1 MSGKEYH
8 VSLVGNDS
16 WEGSLTAPLRTISAA
31 ADKAQPGDVITVHE
45 GTYRERINPPCG
57 GESDARRIVYQAAVG
72 EKVEIKGSEIMN
84 NWEKVQGD
92 VWKVIIPNSFFQGF
106 NPYDDLIQGD
116 WFKPKGRE
124 HHTGAIY
131 LNGDWLLEA
140 AEFNDVIHNE
150 GNTMLWFARVDEQN
164 TIIWANFGNS
174 NPNEELVEINVRQS
188 VFYPKQSGINYIT
201 VRGFTMRHAATPWA
215 PPTAEQIALIGTH
228 WSKGWIIENNVI
240 SHSRCTGISLGKYG
254 DEWDNAETT
263 TEAYHRTIDRAL
275 GNGWNN
281 EQIGHHIVR
290 GNTISHCEMAGIAG
304 SLGACFSVITE
315 NVIHD
320 IHVQRSFTGEEMA
333 AIKFHGAIDTLVSK
347 NRIYRSVIGLWFD
360 WMTQGTR
367 VSRNLLYDNYSSDL
381 FVEVNHGPFMVDH
394 NLCLSTDS
402 KDMLLNVSQGGAYV
416 HNLFMGA
423 VSILPDLGRSTPYL
437 RAHSTELAGHH
448 TLECGDDRLYNNLV
462 VAQKDLIGLSKYD
475 SAAYLVFMDGNV
487 FLNGAK
493 PCIHETAPLEADWFD
508 PNIKFVIEEDSVY
521 LHLACDMDWKNHK
534 SRKLVTT
541 ELLDQTRISKLP
553 YEDTDGKQFKMDTD
567 YLGDA
572 RDVSNPYPGPFE
584 MTGEGRKV
592 IKVWPH
598 G

>member
-1 MSGKEYH
+1 MSGIEYH

-16 WEGSLTAPLRTISAA
+16 WEGTRSAPLRTISAVA
-31 ADKAQPGDVITVHE
+31 EMALPGDVITVHE

-57 GESDARRIVYQAAVG
+57 GESDDNRIVYQAAVG
-72 EKVEIKGSEIMN
+72 EKVEIKGSEIIT

-92 VWKVIIPNSFFQGF
+92 VWKVILPNSFFKGF
-106 NPYDDLIQGD
+106 NPYADLIQGD
-116 WFKPKGRE
+116 WFTPKGRD

-131 LNGDWLLEA
+131 LNGNWLVEA
-140 AEFNDVIHNE
+140 AEFNDVIHHE
-150 GNTMLWFARVDEQN
+150 GNTMLWFATVDEQN
-164 TIIWANFGNS
+164 TMIWANFGNS

-215 PPTAEQIALIGTH
+215 PPTAEQVALIGTN

-275 GNGWNN
+275 GNGWNK

-315 NVIHD
+315 NIIHD

-333 AIKFHGAIDTLVSK
+333 AIKFHGAIDTLVSN

-367 VSRNLLYDNYSSDL
+367 VSRNLLYDNYTSDL

-437 RAHSTELAGHH
+437 RAHSTEIAGHH

-462 VAQKDLIGLSKYD
+462 VAQKDQNGLSKYD
-475 SAAYLVFMDGNV
+475 SAAYSVFMDGNV

-508 PNIKFVIEEDSVY
+508 PSIKFVIEEDSVY
-521 LHLACDMDWKNHK
+521 LHLTCQMDWKNQK

-541 ELLDQTRISKLP
+541 ELLDQTQISKLP
-553 YEDTDGKQFKMDTD
+553 YEDTDGKQFRLDTD
-567 YLGDA
+567 YLGVA
-572 RDVSNPYPGPFE
+572 RDESNPYPGPFE
-584 MTGEGRKV
+584 MMGEGRMV

-598 G
+598 A